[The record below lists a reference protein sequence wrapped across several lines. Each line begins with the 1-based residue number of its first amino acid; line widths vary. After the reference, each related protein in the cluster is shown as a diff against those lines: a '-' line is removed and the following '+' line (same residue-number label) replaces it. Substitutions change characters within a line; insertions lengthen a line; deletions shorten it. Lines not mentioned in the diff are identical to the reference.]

1 VMTSQTGK
9 RGFTLIEL
17 LAVIGIIIII
27 AGFILTVIPSLQ
39 EKSQIKGTE
48 ALLGQLEIAID
59 QYYNDN
65 RSYPATGIEPTGIED
80 LKKAITPSD
89 PTAKRYI
96 ELNRDELDGNNILDE
111 WGNYLVYR
119 NPGTQTS
126 TISSY
131 DLYSTGPDG
140 VTNTFGN
147 DADDINNWSQ

>member
-1 VMTSQTGK
+1 MTSQTGK

-27 AGFILTVIPSLQ
+27 AGFVLTVIPGLQ

-65 RSYPATGIEPTGIED
+65 RTYPATGIEPTGIED
-80 LKKAITPSD
+80 LKKALAPSD

-96 ELNRDELDGNNILDE
+96 EFNRDELKGNNILDE

-126 TISSY
+126 TTGSY
-131 DLYSTGPDG
+131 DLYSVGSDG
-140 VTNTFGN
+140 VSNTFGN

>member
-1 VMTSQTGK
+1 MTSQTGK

-27 AGFILTVIPSLQ
+27 AGFVLTVIPGLQ
-39 EKSQIKGTE
+39 EKSQTKGTE
-48 ALLGQLEIAID
+48 ALIGQLEIAID

-65 RSYPATGIEPTGIED
+65 RYYPATGIEPTGIED
-80 LKKAITPSD
+80 LKKALSPSD

-96 ELNRDELDGNNILDE
+96 EFNKGELNGNNILDE

-119 NPGTQTS
+119 NPGTQTY
-126 TISSY
+126 TTGSY
-131 DLYSTGPDG
+131 DLYSTGSDG